1 MRVCVQFDSLL
12 MPSIYIQF
20 LFKKLISP
28 FALYH
33 SIFIIHYF
41 RWCVFDYFKT
51 RRGELNNAISHKYIY
66 HRSVGRSLGIVTIK
80 HECVC
85 VCVCMQ
91 SNARTYLDTS
101 RSVGRSIGQP
111 DKK

>member
-51 RRGELNNAISHKYIY
+51 RGELNNAISHKYIY
-66 HRSVGRSLGIVTIK
+66 HRSLGIVTIK

-85 VCVCMQ
+85 VCVYAIKC
-91 SNARTYLDTS
+91 AYLS
-101 RSVGRSIGQP
+101 RYQSVGRLASQI
-111 DKK
+111 KNR

>member
-51 RRGELNNAISHKYIY
+51 WVGGELNNAISHKYIY
-66 HRSVGRSLGIVTIK
+66 HRSVGRLVLLQSNMS
-80 HECVC
+80 

-101 RSVGRSIGQP
+101 RSVGRLASQI
-111 DKK
+111 KNR

>member
-20 LFKKLISP
+20 LFKKIISP

-66 HRSVGRSLGIVTIK
+66 HRSVGRLVLLQSNMS
-80 HECVC
+80 VC
-85 VCVCMQ
+85 VCVYAIKC
-91 SNARTYLDTS
+91 AYLS
-101 RSVGRSIGQP
+101 RYQSVGRSVDWP
-111 DKK
+111 AR

>member
-1 MRVCVQFDSLL
+1 MRVCVCVQFDSLL

-66 HRSVGRSLGIVTIK
+66 HRSVGRLVLLQSNMSV
-80 HECVC
+80 CVC
-85 VCVCMQ
+85 VCVCNQM
-91 SNARTYLDTS
+91 R
-101 RSVGRSIGQP
+101 VPI
-111 DKK
+111 

>member
-51 RRGELNNAISHKYIY
+51 WVGGELNNAISHKYIY

-85 VCVCMQ
+85 VCMQ

-101 RSVGRSIGQP
+101 RSVGRLASQI
-111 DKK
+111 KNR

>member
-51 RRGELNNAISHKYIY
+51 RGELNNAISHKYIY
-66 HRSVGRSLGIVTIK
+66 HRSLGIVTIK
-80 HECVC
+80 HEC